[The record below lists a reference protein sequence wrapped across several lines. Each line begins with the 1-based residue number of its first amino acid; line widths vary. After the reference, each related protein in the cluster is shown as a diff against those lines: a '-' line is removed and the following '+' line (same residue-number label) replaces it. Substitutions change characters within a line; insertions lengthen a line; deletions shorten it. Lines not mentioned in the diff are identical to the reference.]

1 MLNHYDIKFMQLAIE
16 MAKNAFENGEVPV
29 GSVLTDSSGKIIS
42 RAFNMPIA
50 LCDPT
55 AHAEILCIREAC
67 RKIGNYRLNN
77 STLYV
82 TIEPCS
88 MCAGAIV
95 NARIK
100 KLVFGG
106 FDMKSGACGT
116 LFNIVNDPRLN
127 HRVEVISGVL
137 HDECVSVLQEFFRKK
152 RY

>member
-1 MLNHYDIKFMQLAIE
+1 MEIAIE
-16 MAKNAFENGEVPV
+16 TAKQGLAKDEVPV
-29 GSVLTDSSGKIIS
+29 GALLVDNNGKILS
-42 RAFNMPIA
+42 CAFNMPITMN
-50 LCDPT
+50 DPT

-77 STLYV
+77 TTLYV

-88 MCAGAIV
+88 MCAEAIV

-137 HDECVSVLQEFFRKK
+137 HDECVSVLQEFFKKK
-152 RY
+152 RI